1 MTIRC
6 AAIFEKG
13 VLRPKQPI
21 ALPEG
26 AEVALAVEYAEPTKP
41 PGDIAKALA
50 AIAKLPMESDD
61 AGFSGADHDKV
72 LYGEAGAR

>member
-6 AAIFEKG
+6 AAVYEKG

-26 AEVALAVEYAEPTKP
+26 AEVALAVEYAEPGKP
-41 PGDIAKALA
+41 PGGMAAALA
-50 AIAKLPMESDD
+50 AIAKLPMEVDD
-61 AGFSGADHDKV
+61 KGFSGADHDKV
-72 LYGEAGAR
+72 LYGEPGAQ